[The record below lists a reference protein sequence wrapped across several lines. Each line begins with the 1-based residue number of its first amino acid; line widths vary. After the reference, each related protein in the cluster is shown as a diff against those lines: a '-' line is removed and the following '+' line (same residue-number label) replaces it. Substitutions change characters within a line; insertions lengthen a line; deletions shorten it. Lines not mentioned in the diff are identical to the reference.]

1 MCAKKIGFIKM
12 SWPGGGLENVV
23 TTVVNMMKED
33 MGIEPILI
41 LSEEPRGKVPACE
54 IVDLTIA
61 IQSIC
66 YYFSIYIYL

>member
-54 IVDLTIA
+54 IVD
-61 IQSIC
+61 
-66 YYFSIYIYL
+66 